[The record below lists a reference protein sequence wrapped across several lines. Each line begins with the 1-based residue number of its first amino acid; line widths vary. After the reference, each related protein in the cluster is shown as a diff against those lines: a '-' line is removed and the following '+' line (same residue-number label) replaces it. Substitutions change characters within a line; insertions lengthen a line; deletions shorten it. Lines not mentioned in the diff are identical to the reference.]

1 MKKRIVIITLFISMV
16 FSCATYN
23 LKDYRDIDTIR
34 VAAVGDSITYGA
46 FIKNRAEES
55 YPAQLQ
61 AMLGDGWSVLNFGVN
76 GATLLRKG
84 DSSYWKKR
92 QLIDAYEF
100 QPDLV
105 IIKLGTN
112 DSKQQNWQYKDQF
125 VSDYVELINSFQVL
139 ESRPLVYI
147 CYPIQAYSD
156 RWRISEKVI
165 KGELPDFIDQISLVT
180 GVEIIDLY
188 TPLSNKPELFPDTIH
203 PNADGASIIAETI
216 FSKIKELPDYP
227 KVR

>member
-1 MKKRIVIITLFISMV
+1 MKKRLVILTLFISMYI
-16 FSCATYN
+16 SCATYN

-46 FIKNRAEES
+46 FIKNRGDNS
-55 YPAQLQ
+55 YPAQLET
-61 AMLGDGWSVLNFGVN
+61 MLGEGWSVLNFGVN
-76 GATLLRKG
+76 GATLLKKG
-84 DSSYWKKR
+84 DSPYWNKR
-92 QLIDAYEF
+92 QLKDAYKF

-112 DSKQQNWQYKDQF
+112 DSKQQNWQYEDQF
-125 VSDYVELINSFQVL
+125 VSDYVELINSFQEL

-147 CYPIQAYSD
+147 CYPLKAYSD

-165 KGELPDFIDQISLVT
+165 KGEIPDLIDQISRET

-188 TPLSNKPELFPDTIH
+188 TPLSNKPEFFPDTIH

-227 KVR
+227 EVR

>member
-1 MKKRIVIITLFISMV
+1 VKKRLVILILTIVMFL
-16 FSCATYN
+16 SCATYN

-46 FIKNRAEES
+46 SIKNRGEKS
-55 YPAQLQ
+55 YPAQLE
-61 AMLGDGWSVLNFGVN
+61 AMLGEGWSVLNFGVN
-76 GATLLRKG
+76 GATLLKKG
-84 DSSYWKKR
+84 DSSYWDKR
-92 QLIDAYEF
+92 QLIDAYKF

-112 DSKQQNWQYKDQF
+112 DSKQQNWQYEDQF
-125 VSDYVELINSFQVL
+125 VSDYVELINSFQKL

-147 CYPIQAYSD
+147 CYPVQAYSD

-165 KGELPDFIDQISLVT
+165 KGEIPDLIDQISRET
-180 GVEIIDLY
+180 GADIIDLY
-188 TPLSNKPELFPDTIH
+188 TPLRNKPELFSDTIH
-203 PNADGASIIAETI
+203 PNADGACIIAEII

-227 KVR
+227 EVR